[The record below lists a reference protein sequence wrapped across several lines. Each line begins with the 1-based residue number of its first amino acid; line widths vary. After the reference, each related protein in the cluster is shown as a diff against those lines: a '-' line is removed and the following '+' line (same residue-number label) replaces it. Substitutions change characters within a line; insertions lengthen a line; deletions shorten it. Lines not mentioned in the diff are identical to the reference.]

1 MATDL
6 EKVVESILEEIE
18 EVIQDLSTSP
28 RYMSVQQL
36 NLKYKTDLEEALK
49 VVRAGSEEEA
59 KLKRELYKKTLEME
73 KYNQDQLSRYAETLK
88 EREDAKAK
96 SRALELQQK
105 IAELED
111 ARLKKKLTEEER
123 AAKKRIRELE
133 NQKKLADMAYSTI
146 TNGMDKLYSQI
157 TNAATTYSGYV
168 DKISTR
174 LFGANESFST
184 ISKTIT
190 EAFGSSAF
198 FKMSTIFESITNA
211 VSKGISYNIEE
222 RAAMNVLAQKVADT
236 FDAFNENLLRLIRIQ
251 QDDSTRARL
260 GMESLLTE
268 FLNKNYQDTS
278 YLDSISKSVSANLFE
293 ASSLRSTAQAAEL
306 EYVVQKYLGSF
317 SSVGVSS
324 ALIESLSRGIGY
336 LASGDISSLSSDD
349 TLQQLLV
356 ASANRGGGASYGEML
371 TGNFDVRD
379 AISLFTGF
387 YSLIQEISETGKANN
402 VVALNQYAKI
412 FGMTVSDITAML
424 NLSTEDLKNISKD
437 LKSYADMRQRV
448 EEETTFAKLYSRT
461 GGASVGDNLY
471 QNFIQNVGKG
481 IGQTAAGYLSWELAG
496 AMAGLL
502 KGIKTGISVKPFGV
516 GTEINLTVGDIM
528 KVATVSGATLSG
540 LGSMMFTGINSIKGV
555 DLAKLTSEDRAA
567 SAQRGDLLDWYQ
579 NEKGTTLVV
588 YTGDY
593 SEGALAKSAGLATER
608 AVAQFSD
615 ESYDEEKRKAEQ
627 TQQRLLD
634 IADNIEFIVQLL
646 NESGVVVRGQVGTVS
661 PVSHFTD
668 ETPLELSRLNVL
680 IGG

>member
-1 MATDL
+1 MKSDL
-6 EKVVESILEEIE
+6 ESIVGEILEEIE
-18 EVIQDLSTSP
+18 SVVQDLSTP
-28 RYMSVQQL
+28 LRYKSVQEL
-36 NLKYKTDLEEALK
+36 NLRYKTDLEEALK

-59 KLKRELYKKTLEME
+59 RLKRELHKKTLEME
-73 KYNQDQLSRYAETLK
+73 KDKQDQLSRYAGTLK

-111 ARLKKKLTEEER
+111 ARLKKRLTEEER
-123 AAKKRIRELE
+123 AAKKRTRELE
-133 NQKKLADMAYSTI
+133 NQKKLADIAYNTI

-157 TNAATTYSGYV
+157 TSAATTYSGYV

-198 FKMSTIFESITNA
+198 FKMSTIFESITTA

-222 RAAMNVLAQKVADT
+222 RAAMNVLSQKVADT
-236 FDAFNENLLRLIRIQ
+236 FEAFNENLLRLIRIQ

-306 EYVVQKYLGSF
+306 EYVIQRYLGSL

-324 ALIESLSRGIGY
+324 TLIDSLSRGIGY

-349 TLQQLLV
+349 SLQQLLV

-412 FGMTVSDITAML
+412 FGMTVSDITATL
-424 NLSTEDLKNISKD
+424 NLSTKDLENISKD

-461 GGASVGDNLY
+461 GGAIIGDNLY
-471 QNFIQNVGKG
+471 QNFIQNAGKG

-496 AMAGLL
+496 TMAGLL
-502 KGIKTGISVKPFGV
+502 KGIETGISVKPFGI

-528 KVATVSGATLSG
+528 KAATVSGATLSG
-540 LGSMMFTGINSIKGV
+540 LISMMSGINSIKGV
-555 DLAKLTSEDRAA
+555 DLAKLTSENRAA

-579 NEKGTTLVV
+579 KEKGTTLVV

-593 SEGALAKSAGLATER
+593 SEGALAKSAGLATDR

-668 ETPLELSRLNVL
+668 ETPPELSTLSVL